1 MEDKNDSLEV
11 QAKPISLETPM
22 DELTEKILNETDL
35 EQLDKIKS
43 VFDLNIKKKEILR
56 VNKLNELQ
64 DLTIDE
70 MSNRLQNKS
79 GEFSNQDLLGYFKTI
94 QETINKSDT
103 SLDTVNTAAIKV
115 IQNQLNINVNTEPEL
130 NRESKEKVLNA
141 IRSILNNPIQETPE
155 ESNVDIVSIEE
166 DIL

>member
-11 QAKPISLETPM
+11 QAKPISLETPI

>member
-11 QAKPISLETPM
+11 QPKPVSLETPM
-22 DELTEKILNETDL
+22 DELTDRILNETDI

-43 VFDLNIKKKEILR
+43 IFDLNIKKKEILR

-64 DLTIDE
+64 DLTVEE
-70 MSNRLQNKS
+70 MSNRLQKRS

-94 QETINKSDT
+94 QETISKSDT
-103 SLDTVNTAAIKV
+103 SLDSVDTAAIKV
-115 IQNQLNINVNTEPEL
+115 IQNQLNINVNSEPEL
-130 NRESKEKVLNA
+130 NRESKEKVLEA
-141 IRSILNNPIQETPE
+141 IRAILNKPIISE
-155 ESNVDIVSIEE
+155 ESNIEDIVSIEE